1 MRNRKPMEE
10 GSLAENRTPRLS
22 VIIPT
27 LNEAGYLPLL
37 LEALAAQTRPADE
50 IIVADAGSVDGT
62 AELARRR
69 GARVVHGGTPAVG
82 RNAGARRCRRRP
94 SC

>member
-1 MRNRKPMEE
+1 MEE

-50 IIVADAGSVDGT
+50 IIVADAGS
-62 AELARRR
+62 ASLIL
-69 GARVVHGGTPAVG
+69 
-82 RNAGARRCRRRP
+82 RP
-94 SC
+94 VYNDSTDSPSGHF